1 MKILFLGDI
10 VGKSGRNAVLQRLPF
25 LQQAYD
31 IDFTIINA
39 ENSAHG
45 KGITTKIYQSL
56 KDAGVDVITLGN
68 HAYSKREIMDQFDHC
83 PDLIRPENMDPAET
97 GRGYVVRECRGKRI
111 AVINLLG
118 TIFMDQAAESPITVM
133 QRLLKEIEAEI
144 IIVDLHAEATGEK
157 EIFFHIFKD
166 QVTAVFGTH
175 THVQTADEQI
185 LDGCAYITDAGMC
198 GTFQSILGR
207 SVEEVLART
216 LNSEKTHFVPAD
228 GPAVI
233 CGCVVEIDD
242 QTNRAVNITRIMERP
257 AE

>member
-31 IDFTIINA
+31 VDFTIINA

-56 KDAGVDVITLGN
+56 KDAGADVITLGN
-68 HAYSKREIMDQFDHC
+68 HAYSKREIMDQFADC
-83 PDLIRPENMDPAET
+83 PDLVRPLNMDPADV
-97 GRGYVVRECRGKRI
+97 GRGYAIRECRGKRI

-118 TIFMDQAAESPITVM
+118 TIFMDQAAESPIPVM
-133 QRLLKEIEAEI
+133 QKLLEEIRADI

-166 QVTAVFGTH
+166 RVTAVFGTH

-216 LNSEKTHFVPAD
+216 LNSEKTHFVPAE

-233 CGCVVEIDD
+233 CGCVAEIDD
-242 QTNRAVNITRIMERP
+242 QTNRAVKITRIMERP